1 MSSGFSDVGFSIFHR
16 KKNPC
21 FHLIFWVKGV
31 TAKSWVWGF
40 LKVSAKL
47 FFCTQLYITWLM
59 FCAAV
64 LMLEIVFHSDFHLA
78 LWTKNGIIVL
88 PTEKNKCFW
97 QGPILCLSQTSLTP
111 ISWADNQHI
120 LQVTFFSSS
129 QSWELKNTNAWALPA
144 AIFR

>member
-1 MSSGFSDVGFSIFHR
+1 MG

-21 FHLIFWVKGV
+21 FHLIFWVKEV
-31 TAKSWVWGF
+31 TTKSWLWGF
-40 LKVSAKL
+40 LKESAKL
-47 FFCTQLYITWLM
+47 FFCTQIYITWLM
-59 FCAAV
+59 FCATV

-120 LQVTFFSSS
+120 PQVSFFSSS
-129 QSWELKNTNAWALPA
+129 QSWKLKNTNAWALPA
-144 AIFR
+144 ALLR